1 MKTKKPTTLELLEKH
16 GACPEATEWAKPFK
30 SPSNAWKKCKN
41 PQWMLWALSKLG
53 KLDEKRARLFA
64 VKCIRETPLND
75 GRVVLDLLT
84 DQRSRDAVDVA
95 ERFANGAA
103 TESELSAARSA
114 ARSAAGSA
122 AGSAAWSAAWSAAR
136 SAAGS
141 AAWSAAGSAAWSAAW
156 SAAGSAAWSAAGLA
170 AWSAAGS
177 AAGSAQCNFIRLIFG
192 NPFTTAQPPATRSH
206 RRRADGSGQ
215 R

>member
-1 MKTKKPTTLELLEKH
+1 MPAISAAVAATWSAANKSQRNAGGSAFGRCNALARRGPAVPSPQDRRQTVKTKKPTTLELLEKH

-103 TESELSAARSA
+103 TESELLAARSA
-114 ARSAAGSA
+114 AQ
-122 AGSAAWSAAWSAAR
+122 SAAWSDAWSATR
-136 SAAGS
+136 
-141 AAWSAAGSAAWSAAW
+141 
-156 SAAGSAAWSAAGLA
+156 LA
-170 AWSAAGS
+170 AWSATRLAARS
-177 AAGSAQCNFIRLIFG
+177 A
-192 NPFTTAQPPATRSH
+192 TM
-206 RRRADGSGQ
+206 
-215 R
+215 

>member
-1 MKTKKPTTLELLEKH
+1 MKTKQPTTLELLKKH

-41 PQWMLWALSKLG
+41 PRWMLWALSKLG

-64 VKCIRETPLND
+64 VKCVRETPLND
-75 GRVVLDLLT
+75 GRVSWDLLT

-103 TESELSAARSA
+103 TKSELSAARSA

-122 AGSAAWSAAWSAAR
+122 AW
-136 SAAGS
+136 
-141 AAWSAAGSAAWSAAW
+141 
-156 SAAGSAAWSAAGLA
+156 
-170 AWSAAGS
+170 S
-177 AAGSAQCNFIRLIFG
+177 AAGSAQCNFIRSIFS
-192 NPFTTAQPPATRSH
+192 NPFAA
-206 RRRADGSGQ
+206 
-215 R
+215 